1 MATTALGIMQT
12 EDGTGTS
19 PLTLRRIIKARWEN
33 KGIVT
38 GLKVTGRS
46 DLRYDVAA
54 GCAVV
59 SRSDADGYA
68 EAYWEGGQTPAVS
81 AGDPSNPR
89 VDTVWI
95 KANDKQQGDADN
107 RVHAGVTQGQPSA
120 NPVAPSAPSG
130 CLVLAQ
136 MRMPSS
142 ATSTN
147 SAQKE
152 ADGDVAIP
160 YGASLGL
167 LAEYI
172 DNRTIQ
178 GTANPG
184 EYYVENNVSFRLP
197 TDRVVELE
205 FSACAMARDGD
216 WCDWY
221 QSFVVDGAEVPTS
234 GGQIHL
240 VEGSIQSFQNRFVMK
255 MVAGSHTVAVKTGV
269 QAPGGVR
276 PYFVYGT
283 YQISSGI
290 TGTYSGRAL
299 RVWDRGI
306 AS

>member
-68 EAYWEGGQTPAVS
+68 EAYWEGGQTAAVS

-95 KANDKQQGDADN
+95 KANDKQQADDDN
-107 RVHAGVTQGQPSA
+107 LVHVGVTQGQPSA
-120 NPVAPSAPSG
+120 SPVAPSAPSG
-130 CLVLAQ
+130 CLPIAL
-136 MRMPSS
+136 MRVPAS
-142 ATSTN
+142 ATSTK
-147 SAQKE
+147 SATLAGE
-152 ADGDVAIP
+152 GDRAIP
-160 YGASLGL
+160 YGASLGM
-167 LAEYI
+167 LAEYV

-197 TDRVVELE
+197 TDRLVELD

-216 WCDWY
+216 CCDWY
-221 QSFVVDGAEVPTS
+221 QSFVVDGSEVPTS
-234 GGQIHL
+234 GGQIRL
-240 VEGSIQSFQNRFVMK
+240 VENSIQSFQNRFVMK
-255 MVAGSHTVAVKTGV
+255 MEAGTHKVAVKTGV

-283 YQISSGI
+283 YQISDGVS
-290 TGTYSGRAL
+290 GTYSGRTL
-299 RVWDRGI
+299 RVWDRGV
-306 AS
+306 A